1 MFRALPM
8 QHLELHLLHEQLPH
22 AALALAESGVFHP
35 DPAAR
40 SELDTI
46 PGDGY
51 RQLFHDADTRL
62 SKILT
67 HYGLDSSRIAPCVDA
82 RSDVITTRKLAELNT
97 ELGILWAACSAWQE
111 DLRKTLEAR
120 KSVDELLTA
129 LDIFARLQVD
139 LGQLRRE
146 HHFLTLRIGAMP
158 KDNTR
163 RLGEALGLATH
174 LLQVFLVRD
183 RLAYVVVAGISD
195 HQATSQID
203 SVLETAGFRVLDLP
217 AELSAELAPSQ
228 DNDAAA
234 IRDRL
239 LGRKQAADR
248 EHDRLQTLRHA
259 QLTELTPRLAE
270 LCHTLTMARPW
281 AELSPLVGTHGGLAL
296 IRGWAP
302 LDAIADIEAGLHQR
316 IPDAWML
323 RRRDPKFTERDITP
337 VLMARPAWL
346 QSFTSLVR
354 NFGVPRYG
362 EIDPTAFFTLTFL
375 LLFGMMFG
383 DVGHGLVIAAAGLG
397 LWRHGG
403 SRLATLPLLAGGSS
417 IFFGLLYGS
426 VFGFEHVIP
435 ALWMSPLHDPIAMM
449 QIAAWLGV
457 GFIALTTLMNVI
469 NRIIDRDWR
478 SAFMAGNGIA
488 GLIFY
493 LGMIA
498 SIAAALSDMPLPGHL
513 VAALLGTPASVFIT
527 QQWRRAEGGIGERL
541 MITLIETFETVMGY
555 VSGTLS
561 FLRVAAFG
569 LNHVALAI
577 AVFTLAD
584 MLGDFGH
591 WLMVI
596 GGNIF
601 ILVLE
606 GAIVAI
612 QVLRLEYYEGFS
624 RFFGGRG
631 RAFQPMA
638 LSPAPNI
645 N

>member
-62 SKILT
+62 SKVLA
-67 HYGLDSSRIAPCVDA
+67 HYGLNPSRITPALNAKPN
-82 RSDVITTRKLAELNT
+82 VITTRKLAELNT
-97 ELGILWAACSAWQE
+97 ELGVLWAACSAWQE
-111 DLRKTLEAR
+111 DLRRILEAR

-129 LDIFARLQVD
+129 LDIFARLRVD
-139 LGQLRRE
+139 LSQLRRE

-158 KDNTR
+158 KGNTR

-183 RLAYVVVAGISD
+183 QLAYVVVAGISD
-195 HQATSQID
+195 DHTVSQVD
-203 SVLETAGFRVLDLP
+203 SVLETAGFRTLDLP
-217 AELSAELAPSQ
+217 AELSAELTPGK

-239 LGRKQAADR
+239 LARKQAAER
-248 EHDRLQTLRHA
+248 QHDSLQRLRRA
-259 QLTELTPRLAE
+259 QLRALSPRLAV
-270 LCHTLTMARPW
+270 LCHALAVARPW
-281 AELSPLVGTHGGLAL
+281 TELSPLVGTHGGLAL

-302 LDAIADIEAGLHQR
+302 LDAIADLEARLHQR

-323 RRRDPKFTERDITP
+323 RRRDPEFTERDITP
-337 VLMARPAWL
+337 VLMPRPAWL

-383 DVGHGLVIAAAGLG
+383 DVGHGLVIAAVGLG

-403 SRLATLPLLAGGSS
+403 SRLATLPMLAGASS
-417 IFFGLLYGS
+417 MFFGLLYGS
-426 VFGFEHVIP
+426 VFGFEHLIP
-435 ALWMSPLHDPIAMM
+435 ALWMSPLHDPIRMM
-449 QIAAWLGV
+449 QTAAWIGV

-469 NRIIDRDWR
+469 NRIIDRDWQ
-478 SAFMAGNGIA
+478 SAFMAGNGVA

-498 SIAAALSDMPLPGHL
+498 SIAAALSDTPLPGH
-513 VAALLGTPASVFIT
+513 VVTALLGTPALVFIS
-527 QQWRRAEGGIGERL
+527 QQWRHAEGGIGERL

-577 AVFTLAD
+577 AVFALAD

-591 WLMVI
+591 WLMVL

-631 RAFQPMA
+631 RAFQPMT
-638 LSPAPNI
+638 LSPSPNTL
-645 N
+645 